1 MKIDGNT
8 PISLNLNLEAVH
20 SIITSLG
27 SQPYDKVAGV
37 IANIQSQTAEQL
49 RSLQSNKTDDGIQQD
64 QKGPEQ

>member
-8 PISLNLNLEAVH
+8 QISLNLNLEAVH

-49 RSLQSNKTDDGIQQD
+49 RSFQSNKTDDGQQQD

>member
-8 PISLNLNLEAVH
+8 PISLNLSLENVH

-49 RSLQSNKTDDGIQQD
+49 RALQSNQTDGGEQ